1 MYINARVSLC
11 VGNPDLLEA
20 ACSGYKFP
28 ASGRLV
34 DKQDQTPFHLALK
47 AEHKDSSVQI
57 CSILCRYNIDPQ
69 IRDRW
74 NKRADEYGHAEG
86 DKRVPYL
93 FSRPEE
99 ATIGHCGLQN
109 KNLVKRH
116 IEKHGSVDLLSLKSF
131 LIGPS
136 CVGKT
141 TALRRLTYKIT
152 HISPNDIVPSTGI
165 DAPLTVQL
173 YHETG
178 RSSVVLSEQGW
189 KSLGLR
195 EQFQTLCS
203 HVINNPPSS
212 SSTLPMRPSSLSSS
226 PTHIA
231 SSPNI
236 STALTLSEAAESS
249 DEPVIDDDKPTGDM
263 TDLIAEISTLVK
275 DEEWES
281 IRGLLKE
288 RGILAFLH
296 IIDIG
301 GQPECHEILPLLL
314 HGLALNLIFLNVTQD
329 LDSPY
334 TVIYKND
341 SGYCPIQ
348 YKSEF
353 TIREI
358 IQRALCSIAS
368 LQTSPDHK
376 AAAILVGTYLDQSS
390 EADVLTL
397 DQSIQE
403 AFKDTNFMK
412 SDILCQISESEER
425 ARYIHPLNNVSSDPS
440 DIEELRRLITTIVH
454 QRFTP
459 VPVPTSTL
467 LLHLILRQRFE
478 VRGWCSL
485 EECVEV
491 ANICGISREDLLGE
505 NGILQFLNDRF
516 GTILYYRG
524 LKIGQRVIIN
534 PNIIL
539 APTTELFV
547 YAFGAKKSEPNT
559 AAMIRTTGE
568 IPQSLMH
575 KVCSSKS
582 IKEADDEK
590 IPTSE
595 IVELLASRYILYEDA
610 RSADEETTYFL
621 PCLLF
626 PDHNVAKESSDPTI
640 LSRLFYSPILFC
652 PSTGFLPLGLFPAI
666 VVKLSQNTIWSLDE
680 CERFRNRIRF
690 YVQYSKEK
698 LLHVE
703 LRTLSTHLEFRIVP
717 SDTPVNPRLIPLV
730 RQELWDAVTKVSKSY
745 PHTKNVKWKYAF
757 YCPSAVSSGSNAHPA
772 KCKTMEKPQDVVC
785 SLPVCHGGKV
795 TLEDRHK
802 CWFKVSIMI
811 LLHYIHTIHTSI
823 IIIVL

>member
-1 MYINARVSLC
+1 M
-11 VGNPDLLEA
+11 E
-20 ACSGYKFP
+20 
-28 ASGRLV
+28 
-34 DKQDQTPFHLALK
+34 
-47 AEHKDSSVQI
+47 
-57 CSILCRYNIDPQ
+57 
-69 IRDRW
+69 
-74 NKRADEYGHAEG
+74 
-86 DKRVPYL
+86 
-93 FSRPEE
+93 
-99 ATIGHCGLQN
+99 
-109 KNLVKRH
+109 RH
-116 IEKHGSVDLLSLKSF
+116 IQQHGSVDLLSLKSF

-152 HISPNDIVPSTGI
+152 HISPDDIIPSTGI
-165 DAPLTVQL
+165 DAPLTVHL

-178 RSSVVLSEQGW
+178 RSSVLLSEHGWKNLGLSEQC
-189 KSLGLR
+189 
-195 EQFQTLCS
+195 QTLCS
-203 HVINNPPSS
+203 HVINNPLPPPSS
-212 SSTLPMRPSSLSSS
+212 SSSLPTRPSLESTSSIS
-226 PTHIA
+226 PTNIA

-236 STALTLSEAAESS
+236 STAFTFSEAAASS
-249 DEPVIDDDKPTGDM
+249 AMSTPTDEITIAPNTTASIDELTTIHHIYDPIDEPTDEPVIDDDKPTDKPTGDM
-263 TDLIAEISTLVK
+263 TDLIAEMSTLVK
-275 DEEWES
+275 DEDWES
-281 IRGLLKE
+281 IREPTDELTIAPNTTASIDELTDEHDDKPNDNTTDDMTDLIAEMSTLVKDEDWESIRELLKE
-288 RGILAFLH
+288 RGILALLH

-329 LDSPY
+329 LDSSY
-334 TVIYKND
+334 TVIYRDND
-341 SGYCPIQ
+341 GYSPIQ

-353 TIREI
+353 TIRQI

-376 AAAILVGTYLDQSS
+376 PAAILVGTYLDQSS

-412 SDILCQISESEER
+412 NDILCQISKSEEG

-440 DIEELRRLITTIVH
+440 DIEKLRQLITNTVH
-454 QRFTP
+454 QRFAP
-459 VPVPTSTL
+459 EQVPTSTL
-467 LLHLILRQRFE
+467 LLHLILRQKFE
-478 VRGWCSL
+478 MRGWCSI

-491 ANICGISREDLLGE
+491 AKSCHVSREDLLGE
-505 NGILQFLNDRF
+505 DGILQFLHDRF

-524 LKIGQRVIIN
+524 LKIGKRVIIN

-539 APTTELFV
+539 FPTTELFV

-559 AAMIRTTGE
+559 ADTIRKTGE

-582 IKEADDEK
+582 KKSHGDDDEK

-595 IVELLASRYILYEDA
+595 IIELLASRHILYEDA
-610 RSADEETTYFL
+610 RSANEETTYFL
-621 PCLLF
+621 PSLLY
-626 PDHNVAKESSDPTI
+626 PDHNVVKESSDPTI

-652 PSTGFLPLGLFPAI
+652 PSTDFLPLGLFPAM

-703 LRTLSTHLEFRIVP
+703 LRTLSTHLEFRIVQ
-717 SDTPVNPRLIPLV
+717 SDTPVNPCLIPLV
-730 RQELWDAVTKVSKSY
+730 RQELWDAVTEVSSSY
-745 PHTKNVKWKYAF
+745 QHTKNVKWKCAF
-757 YCPSAVSSGSNAHPA
+757 YCPSAVSSGGHPHPA
-772 KCKTMEKPQDVVC
+772 KCKTMKEPQDVVC
-785 SLPVCHGGKV
+785 SLPDCHGGKV
-795 TLEDRHK
+795 TLKDRHK
-802 CWFKVSIMI
+802 CWFKVSI
-811 LLHYIHTIHTSI
+811 
-823 IIIVL
+823 IIVIIALHTHHTH